1 MTPAKLLAVLAVSAP
16 HPVASRNVVYAH
28 ARQDGCGMLGI
39 QATYLLFTA
48 EEFGLEAG
56 GLLLNS
62 TKEHKPHGYSCQALL
77 KGLGLPGIVPLPPD
91 FANCVQLPKSEAGLR
106 EGLRWAAA
114 RSLGDAGCVYSA
126 VTSSRVWI
134 HNSTTLAPRAAVRAR
149 YAAAQNSSF
158 ALPPSAIAPSDRV
171 VVAMHVRR
179 GDVSLTRG
187 RANSPYT
194 DNAWYERMARALPT
208 YFRGL
213 RLEFHVYSEGRPEDF
228 GRLPELAT
236 MHLDGD
242 PLQAIADM
250 VSADVLVTAKSSF
263 SYVPAF
269 MSAGVV
275 LYQNFLHGVPAPHWR
290 DADAVLA
297 LAEREARISRF

>member
-1 MTPAKLLAVLAVSAP
+1 MFA
-16 HPVASRNVVYAH
+16 
-28 ARQDGCGMLGI
+28 
-39 QATYLLFTA
+39 A

-62 TKEHKPHGYSCQALL
+62 TKEHKPHGRASAESTSVAPAGARAISPRRYSCQALL

-114 RSLGDAGCVYSA
+114 RSLGDAACVYSA

-134 HNSTTLAPRAAVRAR
+134 HNSTTLAPRGAVRAR

-213 RLEFHVYSEGRPEDF
+213 RLEFHVYSEGRPGDF

>member
-1 MTPAKLLAVLAVSAP
+1 
-16 HPVASRNVVYAH
+16 
-28 ARQDGCGMLGI
+28 
-39 QATYLLFTA
+39 
-48 EEFGLEAG
+48 
-56 GLLLNS
+56 
-62 TKEHKPHGYSCQALL
+62 
-77 KGLGLPGIVPLPPD
+77 
-91 FANCVQLPKSEAGLR
+91 
-106 EGLRWAAA
+106 
-114 RSLGDAGCVYSA
+114 
-126 VTSSRVWI
+126 
-134 HNSTTLAPRAAVRAR
+134 
-149 YAAAQNSSF
+149 
-158 ALPPSAIAPSDRV
+158 
-171 VVAMHVRR
+171 
-179 GDVSLTRG
+179 
-187 RANSPYT
+187 
-194 DNAWYERMARALPT
+194 MARALPT
-208 YFRGL
+208 YFRGS

-297 LAEREARISRF
+297 LAEREARISRFQWNEPARATYPGVNGM